1 MPQARHWQT
10 FLWPND
16 WNVRARLVRWLTLFW
31 VLFGLVVLLSASY
44 ELGLNESGLGW
55 AYLLRQAIWLVPG
68 FAIYAVATRCSLR
81 RMAGWAP
88 IGIVVSM
95 VLMLAT
101 LIPGIGTNV
110 YGATR
115 WIAIGPL
122 LIQPSEYLKPFL
134 VLQGAVVF
142 TQWPRWTNQTRFSW
156 LGIFALALGLILKQ
170 PNLSTTALCGI
181 LLWIIALASGLEWRW
196 IVFSALGGL
205 GAGLASI
212 SLNAYQ
218 KARVLSFLN
227 PWKDPRGDSYQL
239 VQSLLAIGSGGVTGR
254 GYGQSI
260 QKLSYLPIQHTDF
273 IFAVYA
279 EEFGFLGSLGLL
291 VFLLIYLGVGLWIA
305 LRARRN
311 LQRLVAVGSVS
322 LLVLQSMINIA
333 VASGGMPT
341 TGLPLPFV
349 SYGGNAVIVSMF
361 VAGLLTRA
369 ALEEELPEDPPAR
382 RRAALA
388 R

>member
-88 IGIVVSM
+88 IGIFVSM

>member
-1 MPQARHWQT
+1 MAQAQRWQRL
-10 FLWPND
+10 LWPND
-16 WNVRARLVRWLTLFW
+16 WNVRARLVRWLTLVW
-31 VLFGLVVLLSASY
+31 VLFGLVILLSASY
-44 ELGLNESGLGW
+44 ELGLNESGIGW
-55 AYLLRQAIWLVPG
+55 AYLLRQSIWLVPG
-68 FAIYAVATRCSLR
+68 FVLYVLATRISLR
-81 RMAGWAP
+81 RMASWAP
-88 IGIVVSM
+88 IGIFVSM
-95 VLMLAT
+95 LLMVAT

-142 TQWPRWTNQTRFSW
+142 TQWPRWSNQSRFTW
-156 LGIFALALGLILKQ
+156 LGIFAVALGIILKQ

-181 LLWIIALASGLEWRW
+181 LLWLIALASGMEWRW
-196 IVFSALGGL
+196 ILLSAAGGF
-205 GAGLASI
+205 GAGLLSI
-212 SLNAYQ
+212 SINSYQ
-218 KARVLSFLN
+218 KARVLSFLD

-279 EEFGFLGSLGLL
+279 EEFGFLGSLGFL
-291 VFLLIYLGVGLWIA
+291 VFLMIYLGVGLWIA
-305 LRARRN
+305 LKARRN
-311 LQRLVAVGSVS
+311 LQRLVAVGAVS
-322 LLVLQSMINIA
+322 LLVLQSIINVA

-349 SYGGNAVIVSMF
+349 SYGGNAVIVSLF

-369 ALEEELPEDPPAR
+369 ALEEDLPEESPR
-382 RRAALA
+382 RRGTAAA